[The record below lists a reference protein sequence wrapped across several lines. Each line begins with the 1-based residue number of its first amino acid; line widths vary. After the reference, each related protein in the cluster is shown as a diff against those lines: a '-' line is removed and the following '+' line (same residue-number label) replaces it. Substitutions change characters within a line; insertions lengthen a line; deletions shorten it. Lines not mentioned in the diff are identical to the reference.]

1 MFLANWHDCFR
12 LIMDNFDL
20 LFNDTVINDPTS
32 LNYSENPRFLKNFS
46 ILSINVN
53 SFNMSTMN
61 ANHKNTNWFIPKL
74 NHVLSNKCSV
84 YLLQDIRLSS
94 NTNSVEKFTN
104 ELKCTMHGNFDVFL
118 NSSKGSGG
126 TAILLAIIKLSKNL
140 DLIVKTLLDL
150 TLFLTMLECQFFLS
164 MVLEDKL
171 IALIFSKN
179 LNKKLNLLVI
189 ICSFLGETSIVSPI
203 LIDTTEFHP
212 FFQILIYNQLLVYQ
226 MLITAS
232 F

>member
-1 MFLANWHDCFR
+1 
-12 LIMDNFDL
+12 MDNFDL

-126 TAILLAIIKLSKNL
+126 TAILINSSCNYKVINEYRSDCQNIIGL
-140 DLIVKTLLDL
+140 DLIFNNVVV
-150 TLFLTMLECQFFLS
+150 F
-164 MVLEDKL
+164 
-171 IALIFSKN
+171 
-179 LNKKLNLLVI
+179 
-189 ICSFLGETSIVSPI
+189 
-203 LIDTTEFHP
+203 
-212 FFQILIYNQLLVYQ
+212 
-226 MLITAS
+226 
-232 F
+232 